1 MINPLRGRRLAA
13 LPFLGLGIFTQ
24 CAPACVLEAPA
35 APVGIEDA
43 ATGEART
50 PKPHPPHPHAT
61 TTTVALP
68 PTTTAVTTTTTVRPG
83 GSGYIPTLP
92 VGAALPSDATCA
104 GRVRRMTENRPLNA
118 PFNARRGTSP
128 HDEYPR
134 VTGNFT
140 GTTDE
145 IIQWAACKHGLD
157 TDWARAQASIESW
170 WRQNDSFGDFGTDPA
185 GCLPGHPIGA
195 DGRPGEC
202 PESVGLLQVRFPY
215 HQGAFEDN
223 NAILS
228 TAYNADYAWQL
239 WRDCYD
245 GKVTWLNTV
254 ERGREYTAGDALGCM
269 GVWFSGRWYT
279 SAAVGYMN
287 RVRDEFYAP
296 RVWGQS
302 NFPPALPL

>member
-1 MINPLRGRRLAA
+1 MIRRLLLAA
-13 LPFLGLGIFTQ
+13 AMAVTALTGVAVVESTGTE
-24 CAPACVLEAPA
+24 VEAKP
-35 APVGIEDA
+35 PC
-43 ATGEART
+43 RPRKSCPT
-50 PKPHPPHPHAT
+50 PT
-61 TTTVALP
+61 TTTTP
-68 PTTTAVTTTTTVRPG
+68 RGTTTTTVFQGG

-92 VGAALPSDATCA
+92 VGATLPSDATCA
-104 GRVRRMTENRPLNA
+104 GRVRRMSENRSGNA

-128 HDEYPR
+128 HNEFPR

-140 GTTDE
+140 GSTDE

-170 WRQNDSFGDFGTDPA
+170 WTQDTSFGDFGSDPA

-202 PESVGLLQVRFPY
+202 PQSVGLLQVRFPY

-245 GKVTWLNTV
+245 GKATWLNTV
-254 ERGREYTAGDALGCM
+254 ERGREYAAGDALGCM

-287 RVRDEFYAP
+287 RVREDFYAP
-296 RVWGQS
+296 RVWLQDY
-302 NFPPALPL
+302 FPAAVPL